1 MTFKFYSSLQSGA
14 TLLSA
19 SVSDNADIYNT
30 AVSIFR
36 QVLVTGY
43 GPQSGAG
50 WTEPYPVGPG
60 GEVFFKSPSTNVDWG
75 IRFNGALSSVADYN
89 SGQITVTLM
98 KGATGIDRAEFM
110 ITLALTSRSTSV
122 VRGRNWRFYV
132 NPDRILF
139 YVHTN
144 TSGTGQTVPCF
155 FGFNDSAQC
164 VVEAPN
170 IGTSTTAAGGVP
182 YPFSVQPLT
191 ATPTSQRFG
200 RIRIGT
206 EFFPTVL
213 LAGPCQTAA
222 GNGSLVAPANPGL
235 FLLYPPMVIHAGN
248 SEYLGGFGDGI
259 SYIDRHYSTMP
270 GFSVFTD
277 AAGNTYHSI
286 YYTFATG
293 VADPYSSNAFKRL
306 LAVKVSP

>member
-43 GPQSGAG
+43 GHQSGAG

-89 SGQITVTLM
+89 NGQITVTLM
-98 KGATGIDRAEFM
+98 KGATGIDSAEFM

-155 FGFNDSAQC
+155 LGLMTPLNAWLRPQTLGSQPRRREESHIHSPC
-164 VVEAPN
+164 SHSRPPRHPKGLVELELGQNFFQRCYWP
-170 IGTSTTAAGGVP
+170 GHVRRPRGTAASP
-182 YPFSVQPLT
+182 PPQ
-191 ATPTSQRFG
+191 TPDS
-200 RIRIGT
+200 
-206 EFFPTVL
+206 
-213 LAGPCQTAA
+213 
-222 GNGSLVAPANPGL
+222 S
-235 FLLYPPMVIHAGN
+235 YSIH
-248 SEYLGGFGDGI
+248 
-259 SYIDRHYSTMP
+259 RW
-270 GFSVFTD
+270 
-277 AAGNTYHSI
+277 
-286 YYTFATG
+286 
-293 VADPYSSNAFKRL
+293 
-306 LAVKVSP
+306 